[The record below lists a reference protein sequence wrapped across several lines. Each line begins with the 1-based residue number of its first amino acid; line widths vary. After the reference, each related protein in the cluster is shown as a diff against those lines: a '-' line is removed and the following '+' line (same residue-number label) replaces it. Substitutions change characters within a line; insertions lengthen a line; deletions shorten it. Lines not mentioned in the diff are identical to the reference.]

1 MIFTLCDILYFLE
14 PFRGLLSEA
23 ENLSKFMQYQMT
35 TAAEQDIIL
44 KNNDGKIDEILV
56 MKVVLESLNFTLEFE
71 NTSSDAYDEL
81 YDGLFNAVSILGA
94 KIQS

>member
-1 MIFTLCDILYFLE
+1 
-14 PFRGLLSEA
+14 
-23 ENLSKFMQYQMT
+23 MT

>member
-1 MIFTLCDILYFLE
+1 MV
-14 PFRGLLSEA
+14 
-23 ENLSKFMQYQMT
+23 

-56 MKVVLESLNFTLEFE
+56 MKVVLESLNFTLDFE

-81 YDGLFNAVSILGA
+81 HEGLINAVSIFGVKIQIRKKLKNSIFGA
-94 KIQS
+94 KIPNKKLELI